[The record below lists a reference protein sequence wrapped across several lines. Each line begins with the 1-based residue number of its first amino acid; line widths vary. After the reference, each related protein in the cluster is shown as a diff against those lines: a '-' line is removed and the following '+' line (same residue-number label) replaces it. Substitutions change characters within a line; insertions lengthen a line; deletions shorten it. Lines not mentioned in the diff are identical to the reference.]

1 MPPDLDAL
9 VLQAEQCTPPD
20 CAPALLRLARVWTVN
35 NRSEAERVLDR
46 GLSLLSQLPEDD
58 RLAIAPHAVC
68 LAACVA
74 PDRAF
79 GLRKSFDTADSTDTF
94 LVHMASHGH
103 AAVAV
108 DYLTRWSGEGRF
120 PYRAAAAV
128 SSHAKDD
135 KERRG
140 ILRSALLASRGADTD
155 WRDLCDVVRLLR
167 QHWHLL
173 PQPEARDAVG
183 SLARLIL
190 GKTDDRGG
198 RTQIG
203 GPHGTVTFSSQRS
216 RLLFDL
222 LGPLKRLDPPL
233 ADSTVRGNTEL
244 ARAAASYPDGH
255 DTDAPQP
262 SQRPSAE
269 SVEQWKRNWTGITL
283 AAGFFR
289 IEDEKNADFKNS
301 FDQALRSYAGD
312 ADPVRPNPYPREC
325 WPSAEDFRAI
335 LHGAGRHA
343 EESGGRLLARV
354 PDPVL
359 RLFAEI
365 EFAAGAGGLTH
376 IGSITREQL
385 WSS

>member
-20 CAPALLRLARVWTVN
+20 CAPALLRLARVWTVHD
-35 NRSEAERVLDR
+35 RSEAERVLDR
-46 GLSLLSQLPEDD
+46 GLSVLSQLPGDD
-58 RLAIAPHAVC
+58 RLAMAPHAVC

-79 GLRKSFDTADSTDTF
+79 SLRKSIDTADSTDSF

-135 KERRG
+135 EERRG

-155 WRDLCDVVRLLR
+155 WWDLCDVVRLLR
-167 QHWHLL
+167 QRWHLL

-183 SLARLIL
+183 SLARLIQ

-198 RTQIG
+198 RMQIG

-222 LGPLKRLDPPL
+222 LGPLKRFDPQL

-244 ARAAASYPDGH
+244 ARAAASYPDGL

-301 FDQALRSYAGD
+301 FDQALRSYARD

-354 PDPVL
+354 PDLVL

-365 EFAAGAGGLTH
+365 EFAAGVAGLAH

>member
-1 MPPDLDAL
+1 VGAGLTGNARRNR
-9 VLQAEQCTPPD
+9 AEAT
-20 CAPALLRLARVWTVN
+20 
-35 NRSEAERVLDR
+35 
-46 GLSLLSQLPEDD
+46 
-58 RLAIAPHAVC
+58 
-68 LAACVA
+68 
-74 PDRAF
+74 
-79 GLRKSFDTADSTDTF
+79 
-94 LVHMASHGH
+94 
-103 AAVAV
+103 
-108 DYLTRWSGEGRF
+108 
-120 PYRAAAAV
+120 
-128 SSHAKDD
+128 
-135 KERRG
+135 
-140 ILRSALLASRGADTD
+140 
-155 WRDLCDVVRLLR
+155 
-167 QHWHLL
+167 
-173 PQPEARDAVG
+173 
-183 SLARLIL
+183 
-190 GKTDDRGG
+190 
-198 RTQIG
+198 RTQR
-203 GPHGTVTFSSQRS
+203 HGLPTF
-216 RLLFDL
+216 
-222 LGPLKRLDPPL
+222 GV
-233 ADSTVRGNTEL
+233 A
-244 ARAAASYPDGH
+244 ARREAFQTS
-255 DTDAPQP
+255 PQP

-301 FDQALRSYAGD
+301 FDQALRSYARD